1 MSTHSTTRG
10 GATLATRG
18 TTGIGP
24 SATIHSSTHT
34 TQAYIPITQVITP
47 IQATI
52 LTTQPHTILHT
63 HHAHITHTT
72 HTTQV
77 WVLAEVLE
85 VLEAVLADTVAI
97 RI

>member
-72 HTTQV
+72 QV

-85 VLEAVLADTVAI
+85 VLEAVLADTAAI